1 MQGWNC
7 KKDIAH
13 CLKTFAP
20 KPLST
25 VKPSIYGP
33 RFYSFFVEK
42 FKASNDKNSQYFCEK
57 IRKNSTYERKDE
69 TGNDTTDTAEVVIT
83 V

>member
-1 MQGWNC
+1 
-7 KKDIAH
+7 
-13 CLKTFAP
+13 
-20 KPLST
+20 
-25 VKPSIYGP
+25 
-33 RFYSFFVEK
+33 VEK